1 MIFTYE
7 QLIWI
12 PILVAVIGSGGL
24 WLFVDYFFRW
34 RSDDDD

>member
-12 PILVAVIGSGGL
+12 PILIAVIGAGGI
-24 WLFVDYFFRW
+24 WLFLDYFFRW
-34 RSDDDD
+34 RPFEDD